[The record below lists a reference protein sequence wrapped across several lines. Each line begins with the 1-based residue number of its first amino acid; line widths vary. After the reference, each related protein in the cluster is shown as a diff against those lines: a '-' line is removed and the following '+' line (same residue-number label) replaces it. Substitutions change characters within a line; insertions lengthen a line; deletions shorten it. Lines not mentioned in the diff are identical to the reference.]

1 MDYKSYRGDSP
12 RRKKRHWLAAALL
25 LLGLGL
31 GREFSS
37 AGLGRVHFLVCDMK
51 TM

>member
-31 GREFSS
+31 ALFGALDLNTF
-37 AGLGRVHFLVCDMK
+37 
-51 TM
+51 